1 MWQKIK
7 RILGELKE
15 YKKSSLLSPLFM
27 IGEVVLEISLPF
39 LMSFIIDEGVNK
51 GNMVIIVK
59 LGIVMLVCAFASL
72 ACGMLSAKYASHA
85 STGLAKNLRNAM
97 FEKIQKF
104 SFKNVDNFS
113 TAGLIT
119 RLMSDVT
126 NVQNAYQMV
135 IRTCVRAPMIIIMA
149 MIMTIN
155 INARLACTYVV
166 AALILGGA
174 IALIFKFAYKYFSQM
189 FDKYDALNASLQENI
204 TNMRVVKAYVKED
217 DERDKFHFATKAISN
232 ISIKAER
239 LAILNNPIMQ
249 LCTYSCIMIISYLG
263 AKEIVGGSMTTGKL
277 MSMLTYTTNILMA
290 LMMLS
295 MILIMVVMSLPSIR
309 RINQVFE
316 EEIDIVSKDGA
327 IMEVSD
333 GSIKF
338 DHVSFNYSD
347 DAQEAVLQDI
357 NIEIKS
363 GETIG
368 ILASTGSGK
377 TSLVQLI
384 ARLYDVSEGT
394 LYVGGKNVKDYD
406 LKVLRD
412 QVAMVLQKNVL
423 FSGTIEE
430 NLRWGKEDATRSEI
444 ETVCKQ
450 AQAHE
455 FIEKFPKGY
464 ETYIEQGG
472 SNVSGGQKQRLC
484 IARALLK
491 QPKIMILDDST
502 SAVDTKTDASI
513 RKAFNEELKD
523 MTKIIISQRIS
534 SIENADRIL
543 VLDDGKV
550 DGFDT
555 PQALLKTNKIYQ
567 EVYYTQVND
576 KKEED

>member
-1 MWQKIK
+1 MWKKIK
-7 RILGELKE
+7 RILSELKE

-27 IGEVVLEISLPF
+27 IGEVILEISLPF
-39 LMSFIIDEGVNK
+39 LMSFIIDEGVTK
-51 GNMVIIVK
+51 GDMSIIVK
-59 LGIVMLVCAFASL
+59 LGLVMLVCAFASL
-72 ACGMLSAKYASHA
+72 ACGMLSAKYAAYA

-97 FEKIQKF
+97 FEKVQKF
-104 SFKNVDNFS
+104 SFKNVDHFS

-135 IRTCVRAPMIIIMA
+135 IRTCVRAPMILVMA

-155 INARLACTYVV
+155 INARLACTYIV
-166 AALILGGA
+166 AALIL
-174 IALIFKFAYKYFSQM
+174 ALSIGIIFKFAYKYFSQM

-204 TNMRVVKAYVKED
+204 TNMRVVKAYVKEE
-217 DERDKFHFATKAISN
+217 DEKEKLHLATSAISN
-232 ISIKAER
+232 LSKKAER
-239 LAILNNPIMQ
+239 LSILNNPIMQ
-249 LCTYSCIMIISYLG
+249 LCTYGCIMVISYLG
-263 AKEIVGGSMTTGKL
+263 AREIVVGTMTTGKL

-295 MILIMVVMSLPSIR
+295 MVLIMVVMSLPSIR
-309 RINQVFE
+309 RISQVFE
-316 EEIDIVSKDGA
+316 EEIDITSRDNA

-338 DHVSFNYSD
+338 DHVSFNYSE

-423 FSGTIEE
+423 FSGSIEE
-430 NLRWGKEDATRSEI
+430 NLRWGKEDATREEI
-444 ETVCKQ
+444 ETVCRQ

-455 FIEKFPKGY
+455 FIEQFPNGY
-464 ETYIEQGG
+464 ETHIEQGG

-543 VLDDGKV
+543 ILDDGKV

-555 PQALLKTNKIYQ
+555 PQALLKSNKIYQ